1 MSNTVSFSHLNST
14 ISDETCIGLTIDAC
28 IAGFAS
34 ILLMIG
40 ICKFKCL
47 MLPYLI
53 IQMIRLIALN
63 VIGFTIIG
71 YIFTI
76 DVLEGIG
83 AGAAILIL
91 LFFISLVSG
100 YFWKVILNTY
110 RVIKEDD
117 TVENI
122 RSLNT
127 TFADQFSNRY

>member
-1 MSNTVSFSHLNST
+1 MNPIT
-14 ISDETCIGLTIDAC
+14 DETCIGLTIDAC
-28 IAGFAS
+28 IAGFAA

-40 ICKFKCL
+40 LCKSKCL

-63 VIGFTIIG
+63 VLGFTIIG

-76 DVLEGIG
+76 NVLEGIG

-100 YFWKVILNTY
+100 YFWKIIFTTY
-110 RVIKEDD
+110 TVIKEED
-117 TVENI
+117 TIDSLHTYNTQLNSRYNSNI
-122 RSLNT
+122 
-127 TFADQFSNRY
+127 

>member
-1 MSNTVSFSHLNST
+1 
-14 ISDETCIGLTIDAC
+14 
-28 IAGFAS
+28 
-34 ILLMIG
+34 
-40 ICKFKCL
+40 

-63 VIGFTIIG
+63 VIGFIIIG

-76 DVLEGIG
+76 DALEGIG